1 MLYRIGRALARIL
14 DATQVIAAI
23 LVIAM
28 MVHIVLDVV
37 IKFTTS
43 QGFPA
48 TVEIVTH
55 YYMVG
60 VAFLPVA
67 FAERMNAHI
76 SVEVL
81 TQTLSDRLQNFALYI
96 SWLLSIVVY
105 SVLTYR
111 TFLDAEKK
119 RDVVAFIFTQG
130 VRIDIW
136 PSYYFLPIGFAL
148 MTLTLV
154 YRCVV
159 FFLPANDGLGGGR
172 GSDEPGAKPAEGI
185 VE

>member
-1 MLYRIGRALARIL
+1 MIRTMGRLLARAL
-14 DATQVIAAI
+14 DATQAIAAI

-28 MVHIVLDVV
+28 MIHVSVDV
-37 IKFTTS
+37 IARYAS
-43 QGFPA
+43 ARGFPA
-48 TVEIVTH
+48 TVEIVSN

-60 VAFLPVA
+60 IAFLPLA

-76 SVEVL
+76 SVEVV
-81 TQTLSDRLQNFALYI
+81 TQLLSQKLQDVALYI

-105 SVLTYR
+105 GVLTYR
-111 TFLDAEKK
+111 TFLDAEDK
-119 RDVVAFIFTQG
+119 REVGAFVFTQG
-130 VRIDIW
+130 VRLDIW

-154 YRCVV
+154 YRCFV
-159 FFLPANDGLGGGR
+159 FFYPAEDGLGFGHR
-172 GSDEPGAKPAEGI
+172 EDP